1 MKKIIIG
8 LCSLALTLVIA
19 GCAENEVKQKNN
31 EPSTPSTPH
40 TKQTTH
46 PPTSIVAGKIEP
58 SLVKKSDTSYEFVLR
73 NQNDQP
79 MSFSTPNAC
88 SLTHTIIDQNG
99 NHLEQDQEMFC
110 TQAVEEFT
118 LKPGA
123 SKTYSVDLSRDELK
137 AGTYTLQVLLNTTD
151 GKNFSSEMSITVK

>member
-1 MKKIIIG
+1 MKKFTAA
-8 LCSLALTLVIA
+8 LSALALALIIT
-19 GCAENEVKQKNN
+19 GCAENKTNQKNN
-31 EPSTPSTPH
+31 EPSTPSTPKTEH
-40 TKQTTH
+40 TTN

-88 SLTHTIIDQNG
+88 SLTHTIVDQSG

-118 LKPGA
+118 LKPGE

-137 AGTYTLQVLLNTTD
+137 AGTYTLQVVLNTTD

>member
-1 MKKIIIG
+1 LKKVIIG
-8 LCSLALTLVIA
+8 LCSLALTLVIT
-19 GCAENEVKQKNN
+19 GCAENKTNHSNN
-31 EPSTPSTPH
+31 NTSTPKTEQKSN
-40 TKQTTH
+40 
-46 PPTSIVAGKIEP
+46 PPASIVAGEIEP
-58 SLVKKSDTSYEFVLR
+58 SLVKKSDTLYKFVLR

-88 SLTHTIIDQNG
+88 SLTHTVVDQNG

-123 SKTYSVDLSRDELK
+123 SKTYTVDLSRDELK
-137 AGTYTLQVLLNTTD
+137 AGTYTLQVVLNTTD